1 MSEQGPQ
8 ATEATPFAFDA
19 EMREML
25 RCKRCNLPYTSA
37 RSTSALRLTYC
48 SLFCELSDLGFSMD
62 ALEHMERK
70 EREEEEQNEPERGE
84 PVAVD

>member
-1 MSEQGPQ
+1 MSEQGP
-8 ATEATPFAFDA
+8 EATPFAFDA

-70 EREEEEQNEPERGE
+70 QLEEEQNEQERGE

>member
-1 MSEQGPQ
+1 MH
-8 ATEATPFAFDA
+8 
-19 EMREML
+19 
-25 RCKRCNLPYTSA
+25 CKRCNLPYASS

-62 ALEHMERK
+62 ALEHMEK
-70 EREEEEQNEPERGE
+70 AQDDQSGTDEQERE

>member
-1 MSEQGPQ
+1 MSQEERP
-8 ATEATPFAFDA
+8 ATDIAMNA

-25 RCKRCNLPYTSA
+25 RCKRCNLPYASS

-62 ALEHMERK
+62 ALEHMQRNVTP
-70 EREEEEQNEPERGE
+70 EEEAPVAE
-84 PVAVD
+84 PVGVE

>member
-1 MSEQGPQ
+1 MSEPKRP
-8 ATEATPFAFDA
+8 ATDLRLNA

-25 RCKRCNLPYTSA
+25 RCKRCNLPYASS

-62 ALEHMERK
+62 ALEHMQR
-70 EREEEEQNEPERGE
+70 NVSPEDDAPIAE
-84 PVAVD
+84 PVGVD